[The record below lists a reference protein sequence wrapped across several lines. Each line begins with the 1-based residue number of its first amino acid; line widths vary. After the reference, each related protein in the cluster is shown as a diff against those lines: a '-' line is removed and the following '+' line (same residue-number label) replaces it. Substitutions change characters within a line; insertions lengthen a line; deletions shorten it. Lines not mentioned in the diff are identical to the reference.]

1 MSDYLISDD
10 AREHGRTKPTSF
22 VRERK
27 LSFATI
33 VGMILNSLTKSLQ
46 IKLEDFFEYVLDRDE
61 QDILQTFLWKGK
73 EYAIRRVVF
82 QLESGERETLI
93 TSLPTTFQ
101 IENFS
106 GYSVSAVLQDFYAS
120 VCINNIAATFVG
132 DVELDSQSKKKHTYK
147 ANKNILLGK
156 LKNRMVK
163 ALLIG
168 GAALISLFE
177 RICEVIVRNVIP
189 IRPGRAFPRVEG
201 WKRLKYPPNMR
212 GAI

>member
-1 MSDYLISDD
+1 
-10 AREHGRTKPTSF
+10 
-22 VRERK
+22 
-27 LSFATI
+27 
-33 VGMILNSLTKSLQ
+33 
-46 IKLEDFFEYVLDRDE
+46 
-61 QDILQTFLWKGK
+61 
-73 EYAIRRVVF
+73 
-82 QLESGERETLI
+82 
-93 TSLPTTFQ
+93 LPTTFQIEDLKAIYAKRWGIESEYYYLKHRLQ